1 MRRRSKQQR
10 HFDAAEESAEER
22 ENGLGVDLRG
32 GERHT
37 RHSSAAT
44 RVLARG
50 DEEGEGRLP
59 WIRRSRVVVLA
70 RSRVG
75 RQHHQNR
82 KLGRQNRFQG
92 GEWSLEISNHCL
104 CER

>member
-1 MRRRSKQQR
+1 MRRRSEQRR

-32 GERHT
+32 RERRA
-37 RHSSAAT
+37 RHSAAAT

-59 WIRRSRVVVLA
+59 RIRRSRVVVLA
-70 RSRVG
+70 RSRAG

-92 GEWSLEISNHCL
+92 GEWSLKISDHCL
-104 CER
+104 FER